1 MNLIIFSLIHSKL
14 KLMCFLYLLRK
25 FSKLGTM
32 LWGVGPSA
40 HEESIILYRL
50 MCKQM
55 LFKM

>member
-14 KLMCFLYLLRK
+14 KLMCFLYLLGK

-40 HEESIILYRL
+40 H
-50 MCKQM
+50 
-55 LFKM
+55 